1 MLVVNERIQ
10 IPDEEIEFTYARS
23 SGPGGQNVNKVASKA
38 QMRWKLPSS
47 SVVLPFGTV
56 ERMRASFPSRF
67 TTEGEIIL
75 QSQSFRDQERN
86 RGDCLEKLAEM
97 IRDCLQ
103 APRARKKT
111 KPTYGSQ
118 LRRMEEKKRQ
128 SVRKQNRKPG
138 ND

>member
-38 QMRWKLPSS
+38 QMRWKLPQS

-67 TTEGEIIL
+67 TTEGEVIL

-128 SVRKQNRKPG
+128 SVRKQNRKTG
-138 ND
+138 GD